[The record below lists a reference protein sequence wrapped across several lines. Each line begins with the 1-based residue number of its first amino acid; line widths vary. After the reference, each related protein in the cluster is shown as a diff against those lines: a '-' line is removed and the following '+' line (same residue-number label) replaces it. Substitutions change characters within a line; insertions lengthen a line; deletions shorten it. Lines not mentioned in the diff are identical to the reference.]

1 MTTDLSAWKDRIE
14 LTLKVQKQLS
24 LETVEM
30 CFTELELRELLIIIE
45 TLADFLIRK
54 ERQV

>member
-1 MTTDLSAWKDRIE
+1 MTTDLSEWKDRIE

-30 CFTELELRELLIIIE
+30 NFTELELRELLIIIE